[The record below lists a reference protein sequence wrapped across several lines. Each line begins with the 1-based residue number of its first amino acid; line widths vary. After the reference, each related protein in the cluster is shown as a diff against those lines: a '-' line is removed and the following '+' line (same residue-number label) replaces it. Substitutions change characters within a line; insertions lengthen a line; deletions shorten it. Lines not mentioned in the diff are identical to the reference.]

1 MTGPAKVTQAQ
12 LSGSDGNV
20 LDCQFN
26 PSTVKITKLAHWR
39 PAPTPSSKKDPHS
52 QFTGSDPSILTA
64 QLLFDAFDVTGRP
77 AKVTVKQAVD
87 QLFAWITPATSTQDT
102 RTPQPATMKFTWG
115 PWEAFKGVLTRV
127 NATYT
132 MFAPSGEPRRATVDI
147 QMQALPDDPKPTNP
161 TSGGIAGR
169 ASAVVS
175 AADSLAAIAYREYGD
190 AALWRAI
197 ALANGIE
204 DPARV
209 PIGTRV
215 LLPPRGQAAAL
226 AAVGGGEGLR

>member
-1 MTGPAKVTQAQ
+1 MTGLARVTQAQ
-12 LSGSDGNV
+12 LTGSDGKM

-26 PSTVKITKLAHWR
+26 PSTVTITTQGRWSAA
-39 PAPTPSSKKDPHS
+39 PAPGAKKNPQS
-52 QFTGSDPSILTA
+52 QFTGTHPSTLHA
-64 QLLFDAFDVTGRP
+64 NLLFDSFDVTGRP
-77 AKVTVKQAVD
+77 AKMSVKEAMD
-87 QLFAWITPATSTQDT
+87 QLNSWVSPPPTQTAGT
-102 RTPQPATMKFTWG
+102 RQPATVRFTWG
-115 PWEAFKGVLTRV
+115 PWEAFNGVLIKV
-127 NATYT
+127 AATYT
-132 MFAPSGEPRRATVDI
+132 MFSPSGEPRRATADI
-147 QMQALPDDPKPTNP
+147 LMQAVADDPKPTNP

-215 LLPPRGQAAAL
+215 LLPPRGHAAAL
-226 AAVGGGEGLR
+226 AAVGGGEGWT